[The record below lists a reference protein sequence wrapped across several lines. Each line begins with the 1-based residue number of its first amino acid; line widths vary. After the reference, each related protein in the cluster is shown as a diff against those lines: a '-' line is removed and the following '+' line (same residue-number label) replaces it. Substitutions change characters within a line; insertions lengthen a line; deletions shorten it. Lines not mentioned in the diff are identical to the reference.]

1 MRNFKLTIEYDGTE
15 FHGWQVQPDVRTVQG
30 EIIRALGELGE
41 GVSVTGA
48 GRTDAGVHAA
58 GQVANARLETR
69 LDAPTIARAL
79 NAKLPPD
86 VRIRGAEEVPLSF
99 NARFDA
105 RSRTY
110 RYIITRRESA
120 LWRRYFHYYGGGLD
134 IRAMRRA
141 VRELQGEHDFSSF
154 SSSADTSGTKA
165 RRILSASLDETPP
178 LLSFEIRADH
188 FLHTMVRS
196 IGGTLIEI
204 GAGKPLDMKQIMD
217 SGDRRA
223 AGPTLPPNGL
233 YLVAVGY
240 GRGAGKII

>member
-1 MRNFKLTIEYDGTE
+1 MRNFKLTIEYDGTD

-30 EIIRALGELGE
+30 EIIRALGELGDR
-41 GVSVTGA
+41 VSVTGA

-58 GQVANARLETR
+58 GQVASARLRTR

-86 VRIRGAEEVPLSF
+86 VRIRGAEEAPLSF

-110 RYIITRRESA
+110 RYIVTRRPSA
-120 LWRRYFHYYGGGLD
+120 LWRRYFHYFGGELD
-134 IRAMRRA
+134 IGAMRGA
-141 VRELQGEHDFSSF
+141 VGRLIGEHDFSSF

-165 RRILSASLDETPP
+165 CRVLSATLAEAPP
-178 LLSFEIRADH
+178 LLSFEIKADH

-196 IGGTLIEI
+196 IAGTLIEI
-204 GAGKPLDMKQIMD
+204 GAGKPLDIQQIIEQR
-217 SGDRRA
+217 DRRA

-233 YLVAVGY
+233 YLVGVGY
-240 GRGAGKII
+240 DGGAGKII

>member
-30 EIIRALGELGE
+30 EIVRALGELGE
-41 GVSVTGA
+41 HVEVTGA

-69 LDAPTIARAL
+69 LDAATIARAL
-79 NAKLPPD
+79 NAKLPHD
-86 VRIRGAEEVPLSF
+86 VRVKGIEDVPLSF

-110 RYIITRRESA
+110 RYIITKRPTS
-120 LWRRYFHYYGGGLD
+120 LWRRYFHYHGGKLD
-134 IRAMRRA
+134 IRAMRA
-141 VRELQGEHDFSSF
+141 ATRELAGERDFSSF
-154 SSSADTSGTKA
+154 CSSADSSRTKVC
-165 RRILSASLDETPP
+165 RIMTADLAEAPP
-178 LLSFEIRADH
+178 LITFDITADH

-196 IGGTLIEI
+196 IAGTLIEI
-204 GAGKPLDMKQIMD
+204 GAGKPWDMKQIIEQR
-217 SGDRRA
+217 DRRQ

-233 YLVAVGY
+233 YLMEVRY
-240 GRGAGKII
+240 EGRTGKIG

>member
-41 GVSVTGA
+41 AITVTGA

-58 GQVANARLETR
+58 GQVANAKLETR
-69 LDAPTIARAL
+69 FDAETMERAL
-79 NAKLPPD
+79 NAKLPRD
-86 VRIRGAEEVPLSF
+86 VRVKGAVEAPLSF

-110 RYIITRRESA
+110 RYIITRRPTS
-120 LWRRYFHYYGGGLD
+120 LWRRYFHHYGGDLD
-134 IRAMRRA
+134 IRAMRAA
-141 VRELQGEHDFSSF
+141 VRELAGERDFSSF
-154 SSSADTSGTKA
+154 CSSADSSGTKVC
-165 RRILSASLDETPP
+165 RIVTADLTEAPP
-178 LLSFEIRADH
+178 LLVFDITADH

-196 IGGTLIEI
+196 IAGTLIEI
-204 GAGKPLDMKQIMD
+204 GAGKPWNMKQIID
-217 SGDRRA
+217 GRERKL

-233 YLVAVGY
+233 YLMAVRY
-240 GRGAGKII
+240 GGSGGKIG

>member
-1 MRNFKLTIEYDGTE
+1 MRNFKLEIEYDGTD
-15 FHGWQVQPDVRTVQG
+15 FHGWQVQNDVRTVQG
-30 EIIRALGELGE
+30 EIIRALCELGG

-58 GQVANARLETR
+58 GQVASARLETR

-86 VRIRGAEEVPLSF
+86 VRIRGVEEAPLSF

-134 IRAMRRA
+134 IGAMRGA
-141 VRELQGEHDFSSF
+141 VRELMGEHDFRSF
-154 SSSADTSGTKA
+154 SSSADTSGTKKC
-165 RRILSASLDETPP
+165 RVLSASLAERPP
-178 LLSFEIRADH
+178 LLSFEITADH

-204 GAGKPLDMKQIMD
+204 GAGKPLDMKQIME
-217 SGDRRA
+217 SRDRRA

-233 YLVAVGY
+233 YLVGVGY
-240 GRGAGKII
+240 ARGAGKII